1 MPTTRTRDVWVAAC
15 LVWAGLALS
24 LIGNTELES
33 ALWIIMGGATGILV
47 VVSVV
52 QRRPWGRFAWL
63 LIAFG
68 VLTATAGQYFWS
80 LDQVGRPIATDHLL
94 RDGALATC
102 AAVALCVAVVI
113 MSMHRSSISDAS
125 GWLDSALVFIAL
137 LMTSSEF
144 ILYPIWFSTE
154 INRPSAVILICVVAV
169 SLLLATS
176 TARLWFV
183 TDITVNRSLR
193 VLAAGISI
201 MLFGIG
207 LLAAIDLATEPI
219 GSLSAQFQI
228 DHLTMWAFFALV
240 GVAVTEPSVR
250 RPPAG
255 EVDKGLVTRGR
266 AMTLITVTV
275 LVPPGL
281 LILHLGDS
289 HFLGSREFVAET
301 AVLAILLGL
310 RVNHLIKRYREA
322 VRREQVLREVNA
334 ALMRVTRSDEIS
346 RDISDWSARLVE
358 QSGVT
363 CMIGTDAALAASG
376 IGRLG
381 SRVRTAAGDHNY
393 RTVVAVP
400 GSRPPRSIVLDT
412 PEPIPAS
419 TLAGLAV
426 LGQSVGMALE
436 RLTLA
441 RRLVER
447 ATAQRLEL
455 LLHNSSDVICLVD
468 AAGVVRYM
476 TEAVRDLTGR
486 APRTFVGTPWAELFA
501 DPPAARLLLDRARG
515 SGEASGELRLAS
527 GDESSDPFTTLEAN
541 ATWLETEEQ
550 FVVTQHDITERHVLQ
565 QELAYLAFHDELTG
579 LKNRAVFREEL
590 ASASARSRRSGQSF
604 AVLMLDLDDFK
615 AINDSLGHPF
625 GDQVL
630 RVVASRLLECLRD
643 EDTPVRLGGDE
654 FAAVLESTESES
666 DALAVADRVLT
677 KLSEPTV
684 VFGTDVVVRASIGLA
699 VSDGGTSPAELE
711 RDADLALYDA
721 KNAGKGRVS
730 LFRADM
736 HAVALNRMSIMR
748 ELRGAVDRGEIEV
761 RYQPIVELAT
771 GALAGVE
778 ALVRWNHATR
788 GELLPDAFV
797 PYAEESG
804 EIIPIGAAVI
814 ARAVADLA
822 AWQQRFPAHANLRM
836 AINLSGRQLQDT
848 LVSETIAHQLQHAGV
863 NPRSLLVEVTETVL
877 LPGESEAAAQ
887 LVNMR
892 DQGVSV
898 YIDDFGTGWSSL
910 QYLRS
915 LPVNGLKLAGEFV
928 TNLPGSADLSLVRSI
943 HRMSEA
949 LGLDE
954 PIAEGVETAAQ
965 RDALV
970 AVGFKLAQGFLFA
983 VPLTHDELEARLPK
997 WAPAGWQVG
1006 RPLTVPVPR
1015 TKHSHGHA

>member
-15 LVWAGLALS
+15 LVWAGLALT
-24 LIGNTELES
+24 LIGNTEVES
-33 ALWIIMGGATGILV
+33 ALWLIMGVSTSVLV
-47 VVSVV
+47 VVSVA
-52 QRRPWGRFAWL
+52 QRRPWGRLAWL
-63 LIAFG
+63 LIALG
-68 VLTATAGQYFWS
+68 VLTATTGQYFWS
-80 LDQVGRPIATDHLL
+80 HDQVGGAIATDSLL
-94 RDGALATC
+94 RDGVFAIC
-102 AAVALCVAVVI
+102 AGVILCVAVVI

-154 INRPSAVILICVVAV
+154 ITRPSALILICVVAV

-183 TDITVNRSLR
+183 TDLTVNRSLR
-193 VLAAGISI
+193 ILGIGVSI
-201 MLFGIG
+201 MLLGMG
-207 LLAAIDLATEPI
+207 SLAALDLATTPI
-219 GSLSAQFQI
+219 GSLSAQFQL

-266 AMTLITVTV
+266 AMALITIAV
-275 LVPPGL
+275 LIPPGL
-281 LILHLGDS
+281 LVLHLGDS

-301 AVLAILLGL
+301 AILAILLGL
-310 RVNHLIKRYREA
+310 RVNLLIKRYREA

-381 SRVRTAAGDHNY
+381 TRVRNAAGDHHY
-393 RTVVAVP
+393 RTVVSVP

-419 TLAGLAV
+419 TLAALAV

-486 APRTFVGTPWAELFA
+486 SPRTFIGTPWAELFA
-501 DPPAARLLLDRARG
+501 EPPAARVLLERARE
-515 SGEASGELRLAS
+515 SGEASGELRLAL
-527 GDESSDPFTTLEAN
+527 GDEPSAPTTTLEAN
-541 ATWLETEEQ
+541 LTWLETEEQ

-579 LKNRAVFREEL
+579 LNNRAVFREEL

-630 RVVASRLLECLRD
+630 RVVAGRLLECLRD

-654 FAAVLESTESES
+654 FAAVLESADCEA

-677 KLSEPTV
+677 RLSEPAV
-684 VFGTDVVVRASIGLA
+684 VFGTDVVVRASIGIAL
-699 VSDGGTSPAELE
+699 SDGGTNPAELE

-730 LFRADM
+730 LFRTHM
-736 HAVALNRMSIMR
+736 HAVALNRMSITR
-748 ELRGAVDRGEIEV
+748 ELRGAVGRGEIGI

-778 ALVRWNHATR
+778 ALVRWNHPTR

-797 PYAEESG
+797 SYAEESG
-804 EIIPIGAAVI
+804 EIIPIGACVLAQ
-814 ARAVADLA
+814 AVADLA
-822 AWQQRFPAHANLRM
+822 QWHRNFPAHAGLRM
-836 AINLSGRQLQDT
+836 AINLSGKQLQDT
-848 LVSETIAHQLQHAGV
+848 LVSDAIAQQLRQESLG
-863 NPRSLLVEVTETVL
+863 PSCLLVEVTETVL
-877 LPGESEAAAQ
+877 LPGESAAAAQ
-887 LVNMR
+887 LASMR
-892 DQGVSV
+892 EQGVSV

-928 TNLPGSADLSLVRSI
+928 TNLPGVADLSLVRSI
-943 HRMSEA
+943 HRMSDA

-983 VPLTHDELEARLPK
+983 VPLAAEELKARLPA
-997 WAPAGWQVG
+997 WTPARWQVG
-1006 RPLTVPVPR
+1006 RPLAVPAPR
-1015 TKHSHGHA
+1015 TKQSHGHA